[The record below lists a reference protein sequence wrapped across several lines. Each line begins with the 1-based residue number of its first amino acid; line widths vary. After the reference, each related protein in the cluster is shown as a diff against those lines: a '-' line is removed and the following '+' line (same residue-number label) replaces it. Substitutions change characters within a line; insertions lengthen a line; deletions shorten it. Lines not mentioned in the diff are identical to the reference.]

1 MDEDQIAIPSFTEIY
16 HSNPAGVIFTIVFA
30 LIVVGTLYFY
40 LTVRQRQR
48 MPVRR
53 RPFQSVRDAI
63 EFSKRVKQFMDLVK
77 KHQGPA
83 PVREYKPL
91 VGGLPPRRD
100 ETIPARPAEAKDEP
114 AKP

>member
-16 HSNPAGVIFTIVFA
+16 HNNPAGVIFTVVFA
-30 LIVVGTLYFY
+30 LIIVGTLYFY
-40 LTVRQRQR
+40 LTVKQRQR
-48 MPVRR
+48 MPIRR
-53 RPFQSVRDAI
+53 RPFQSVRDAV
-63 EFSKRVKQFMDLVK
+63 EYSKKVKQFIALVK

-100 ETIPARPAEAKDEP
+100 VPIPARPAEAKDEP